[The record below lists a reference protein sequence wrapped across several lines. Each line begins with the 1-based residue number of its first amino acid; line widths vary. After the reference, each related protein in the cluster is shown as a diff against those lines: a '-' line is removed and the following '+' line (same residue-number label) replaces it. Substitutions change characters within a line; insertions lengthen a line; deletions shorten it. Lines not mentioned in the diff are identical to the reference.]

1 MVLLATGRTSKS
13 RVELVIYIYINKIS
27 MFVILNDSKCK
38 AATAMGPHSKH
49 KASYVINQPFGAETG
64 EST

>member
-1 MVLLATGRTSKS
+1 
-13 RVELVIYIYINKIS
+13 